1 MKKTTLL
8 FAAALLMVSCGGK
21 NEATVET
28 ATEKADSIVAD
39 STMADTVKADV
50 DAVTSA
56 TNVANSPTFNG
67 LLSVAPD
74 RLATVSLTM
83 GGRIHSLNVMSGKAV
98 ARGQV
103 IATLDNPEFIE
114 LQQTYLESKA
124 QLEFLEREYA
134 RQKSLGQGEA
144 TSQKRVEESRAEYLS
159 MKSRTEAAA
168 MRLKALG
175 VSPASV
181 SANGIRP
188 YLPVVAPIGGYVSN
202 LSVNL
207 GKYVEAGEPLCD
219 VVNKSNPMIELTV
232 YEKDIA
238 LMKVGGKL
246 QFRVNG
252 MGKSTFAATIV
263 SIEQTVDKKDYSI
276 KVYARVTDS
285 NPMFRPGMYVRARGG
300 D

>member
-1 MKKTTLL
+1 MRKTTLL
-8 FAAALLMVSCGGK
+8 FATALVMMSCGGK
-21 NEATVET
+21 NEPSMAEME
-28 ATEKADSIVAD
+28 EKADSVA
-39 STMADTVKADV
+39 ADTVKTEV

-67 LLSVAPD
+67 LISVAPN
-74 RLATVSLTM
+74 RFATVSLTI

-124 QLEFLEREYA
+124 QLEYLEKEYL
-134 RQKSLGQGEA
+134 RQKTLGQGEA
-144 TSQKRVEESRAEYLS
+144 TSQKRVEESRADYLS

-168 MRLKALG
+168 TRLKALG
-175 VSPASV
+175 ISPSSV
-181 SANGIRP
+181 CTNGIRP
-188 YLPVVAPIGGYVSN
+188 YLPVVAPIGGFVGN

-207 GKYVEAGEPLCD
+207 GKYVEAGMPICD
-219 VVNKSNPMIELTV
+219 VVNKSNPMLELTV

-238 LMKVGGKL
+238 LMKVGDKL

-252 MGKSTFAATIV
+252 LGKLTFAATIV
-263 SIEQTVDKKDYSI
+263 SIDQAVDKKDYSI
-276 KVYARVTDS
+276 KVYAKVSET
-285 NPMFRPGMYVRARGG
+285 NPQFRPGMYVRAKIAGRKNI
-300 D
+300 

>member
-1 MKKTTLL
+1 MRKTTLL
-8 FAAALLMVSCGGK
+8 FATALVMMSCGGK
-21 NEATVET
+21 NEPSMAEME
-28 ATEKADSIVAD
+28 EKADSIA
-39 STMADTVKADV
+39 ADTVKTEV

-67 LLSVAPD
+67 LISVAPN
-74 RLATVSLTM
+74 RFATVSLTI

-124 QLEFLEREYA
+124 QLEYLEKEYL
-134 RQKSLGQGEA
+134 RQETLGQGEA
-144 TSQKRVEESRAEYLS
+144 TSQKREEESRADSLS

-168 MRLKALG
+168 TRLKALG
-175 VSPASV
+175 ISPSSV
-181 SANGIRP
+181 CTNGIRP
-188 YLPVVAPIGGYVSN
+188 YLPVVAPIGGFVGN

-207 GKYVEAGEPLCD
+207 GKYVEAGMPICD
-219 VVNKSNPMIELTV
+219 VVNKSNPMLELTV

-238 LMKVGGKL
+238 LMKVGDKL

-252 MGKSTFAATIV
+252 LGKSTFAATIV
-263 SIEQTVDKKDYSI
+263 SIDQAVDKKDYSI
-276 KVYARVTDS
+276 KVYAKVSET
-285 NPMFRPGMYVRARGG
+285 NPQFRPGMYVRAKIAGRKNI
-300 D
+300 

>member
-1 MKKTTLL
+1 MRKTTLL
-8 FAAALLMVSCGGK
+8 FATAFVMMSCGGK
-21 NEATVET
+21 NEPSMAEME
-28 ATEKADSIVAD
+28 EKADSVA
-39 STMADTVKADV
+39 ADTVKTEV

-67 LLSVAPD
+67 LISVAPN
-74 RLATVSLTM
+74 RFATVSLTI

-124 QLEFLEREYA
+124 QLEYLEKEYL
-134 RQKSLGQGEA
+134 RQKTLGQGEA
-144 TSQKRVEESRAEYLS
+144 TSQKRVEESRADYLS

-168 MRLKALG
+168 TRLKALG
-175 VSPASV
+175 ISPSSV
-181 SANGIRP
+181 CTNGIRP
-188 YLPVVAPIGGYVSN
+188 YLPVVAPIGGFVGN

-207 GKYVEAGEPLCD
+207 GKYVEAGMPICD
-219 VVNKSNPMIELTV
+219 VVNKSNPMLELTV

-238 LMKVGGKL
+238 LMKVGDKL

-252 MGKSTFAATIV
+252 LGKSTFAATIV
-263 SIEQTVDKKDYSI
+263 SIDQAVDKKDYSI
-276 KVYARVTDS
+276 KVYAKVSET
-285 NPMFRPGMYVRARGG
+285 NPQFRPGMYVRAKIAGRKNI
-300 D
+300 

>member
-1 MKKTTLL
+1 MRKTTLL
-8 FAAALLMVSCGGK
+8 FATALVMMSCGGK
-21 NEATVET
+21 NEPSMAEME
-28 ATEKADSIVAD
+28 EKADSVA
-39 STMADTVKADV
+39 ADTVKTEV

-67 LLSVAPD
+67 LISVAPN
-74 RLATVSLTM
+74 RFATVSLTI

-124 QLEFLEREYA
+124 QLEYLEKEYL
-134 RQKSLGQGEA
+134 RQTTLGQGEA
-144 TSQKRVEESRAEYLS
+144 TSQKRVEESRADYLS

-168 MRLKALG
+168 TRLKALG
-175 VSPASV
+175 ISPSSV
-181 SANGIRP
+181 CTNGIRP
-188 YLPVVAPIGGYVSN
+188 YLPVVAPIGGFVGN

-207 GKYVEAGEPLCD
+207 GKYVEAGMPICD
-219 VVNKSNPMIELTV
+219 VVNKSNPMLELTV

-238 LMKVGGKL
+238 LMKVGDKL

-252 MGKSTFAATIV
+252 LGKSTFAATIV
-263 SIEQTVDKKDYSI
+263 SIDQAVDKKDYSI
-276 KVYARVTDS
+276 KVYAKVSET
-285 NPMFRPGMYVRARGG
+285 NPQFRPGMYVRAKIAGRKNI
-300 D
+300 

>member
-1 MKKTTLL
+1 MRKTTLL
-8 FAAALLMVSCGGK
+8 FATALVMMSCGGK
-21 NEATVET
+21 NEPSMAEME
-28 ATEKADSIVAD
+28 EKADSVA
-39 STMADTVKADV
+39 ADTVKTEV

-67 LLSVAPD
+67 LISVAPN
-74 RLATVSLTM
+74 RIATVSLTI

-124 QLEFLEREYA
+124 QLEYLEKEYL
-134 RQKSLGQGEA
+134 RQKTLGQGEA
-144 TSQKRVEESRAEYLS
+144 TSQKRVEESRADYLS

-168 MRLKALG
+168 TRLKALG
-175 VSPASV
+175 ISPLSV
-181 SANGIRP
+181 CTNGIRP
-188 YLPVVAPIGGYVSN
+188 YLPVVAPIGGFVGN

-207 GKYVEAGEPLCD
+207 GKYVEAGMPICD
-219 VVNKSNPMIELTV
+219 VVNKSNPMLELTV

-238 LMKVGGKL
+238 LMKVGDKL

-252 MGKSTFAATIV
+252 LGKSTFAATIV
-263 SIEQTVDKKDYSI
+263 SIDQAVDKKDYSI
-276 KVYARVTDS
+276 KVYAKVSET
-285 NPMFRPGMYVRARGG
+285 NPQFRPGMYVRAKIAGRKNI
-300 D
+300 

>member
-1 MKKTTLL
+1 MRKTTLL
-8 FAAALLMVSCGGK
+8 FATALVMMSCGGK
-21 NEATVET
+21 NEPSMAEME
-28 ATEKADSIVAD
+28 EKADSVA
-39 STMADTVKADV
+39 ADTVKTEV

-67 LLSVAPD
+67 LISVAPN
-74 RLATVSLTM
+74 RFATVSLTI

-124 QLEFLEREYA
+124 QLEYLEKEYL
-134 RQKSLGQGEA
+134 RQKTLGQGEA
-144 TSQKRVEESRAEYLS
+144 TSQKRVEESRADYLS

-168 MRLKALG
+168 TRLKALG
-175 VSPASV
+175 ISPSSV
-181 SANGIRP
+181 CTNGIRP
-188 YLPVVAPIGGYVSN
+188 YLPVVSPIGGFVGN

-207 GKYVEAGEPLCD
+207 GKYVEAGMPICD
-219 VVNKSNPMIELTV
+219 VVNKSNPMLELTV

-238 LMKVGGKL
+238 LMKVGDKL

-252 MGKSTFAATIV
+252 LGKSTFAATIV
-263 SIEQTVDKKDYSI
+263 SIDQAVDKKDYSI
-276 KVYARVTDS
+276 KVYAKVSET
-285 NPMFRPGMYVRARGG
+285 NPQFRPGMYVRAKIAGRKNI
-300 D
+300 

>member
-1 MKKTTLL
+1 M
-8 FAAALLMVSCGGK
+8 AEM
-21 NEATVET
+21 E
-28 ATEKADSIVAD
+28 EKADSVA
-39 STMADTVKADV
+39 ADTVKTEV

-67 LLSVAPD
+67 LISVAPN
-74 RLATVSLTM
+74 RFATVSLTI

-124 QLEFLEREYA
+124 QLEYLEKEYL
-134 RQKSLGQGEA
+134 RQKTLGQGEA
-144 TSQKRVEESRAEYLS
+144 TSQKRVEESRADYLS

-168 MRLKALG
+168 TRLKALG
-175 VSPASV
+175 ISPSSV
-181 SANGIRP
+181 CTNGIRP
-188 YLPVVAPIGGYVSN
+188 YLPVVAPIGGFVGN

-207 GKYVEAGEPLCD
+207 GKYVEAGMPICD
-219 VVNKSNPMIELTV
+219 VVNKSNPMLELTV

-238 LMKVGGKL
+238 LMKVGDKL

-252 MGKSTFAATIV
+252 LGKSTFAATIV
-263 SIEQTVDKKDYSI
+263 SIDQAVDKKDYSI
-276 KVYARVTDS
+276 KVYAKVSET
-285 NPMFRPGMYVRARGG
+285 NPQFRPGMYVRAKIAGRTNI
-300 D
+300 

>member
-1 MKKTTLL
+1 MRKTTLL
-8 FAAALLMVSCGGK
+8 FATALVMMSCGGK
-21 NEATVET
+21 NEPSMAEME
-28 ATEKADSIVAD
+28 EKADSVA
-39 STMADTVKADV
+39 ADTVKTEV

-67 LLSVAPD
+67 LISVAPN
-74 RLATVSLTM
+74 RFATVSLTI

-124 QLEFLEREYA
+124 QLEYLEKEYL
-134 RQKSLGQGEA
+134 RQKTLGQGEA
-144 TSQKRVEESRAEYLS
+144 TSQKRVEESRADYLS

-168 MRLKALG
+168 TRLKALG
-175 VSPASV
+175 ISPSSV
-181 SANGIRP
+181 CTNGIRL
-188 YLPVVAPIGGYVSN
+188 YLPVVAPIGGFVGN

-207 GKYVEAGEPLCD
+207 GKYVEAGMPICD
-219 VVNKSNPMIELTV
+219 VVNKSNPMLELTV

-238 LMKVGGKL
+238 LMKVGDKL

-252 MGKSTFAATIV
+252 LGKLTFAATIV
-263 SIEQTVDKKDYSI
+263 SIDQAVDKKDYSI
-276 KVYARVTDS
+276 KVYAKVSET
-285 NPMFRPGMYVRARGG
+285 NPQFRPGMYVRAKIAGRKNI
-300 D
+300 

>member
-1 MKKTTLL
+1 MRKTTLL
-8 FAAALLMVSCGGK
+8 FATALVMMSCGGK
-21 NEATVET
+21 NEPSMAEME
-28 ATEKADSIVAD
+28 EKADSVA
-39 STMADTVKADV
+39 ADTVKTEV

-67 LLSVAPD
+67 LISVAPN
-74 RLATVSLTM
+74 RFATVSLTI

-124 QLEFLEREYA
+124 QLEYLEKEYL
-134 RQKSLGQGEA
+134 RQKTLGQGEA
-144 TSQKRVEESRAEYLS
+144 TSQKRVEESRADYLS

-168 MRLKALG
+168 TRLKALG
-175 VSPASV
+175 ISPSLV
-181 SANGIRP
+181 CTNGIRP
-188 YLPVVAPIGGYVSN
+188 YLPVVAPIGGFVGN

-207 GKYVEAGEPLCD
+207 GKYVEAGMPICD
-219 VVNKSNPMIELTV
+219 VVNKSNPMLELTV

-238 LMKVGGKL
+238 LMKVGDKL

-252 MGKSTFAATIV
+252 LGKSTFAATIV
-263 SIEQTVDKKDYSI
+263 SIDQTVDKKDYSI
-276 KVYARVTDS
+276 KVYAKVSET
-285 NPMFRPGMYVRARGG
+285 NPQFRPGMYVRAKIAGRKNI
-300 D
+300 

>member
-1 MKKTTLL
+1 MRKTTLL
-8 FAAALLMVSCGGK
+8 FATALVMMSCGGK
-21 NEATVET
+21 NEPSMAEME
-28 ATEKADSIVAD
+28 EKADSVA
-39 STMADTVKADV
+39 ADTVKTEV

-67 LLSVAPD
+67 LISVAPN
-74 RLATVSLTM
+74 RFATVSLTI

-124 QLEFLEREYA
+124 QLEYLEKEYL
-134 RQKSLGQGEA
+134 RQKTLGQGEA
-144 TSQKRVEESRAEYLS
+144 TSQKRVEESRADYLS

-168 MRLKALG
+168 TRLKALG
-175 VSPASV
+175 ISPSSV
-181 SANGIRP
+181 CTNGIRP
-188 YLPVVAPIGGYVSN
+188 YLPVVAPIGGFVGN

-207 GKYVEAGEPLCD
+207 GKYVEAGMPICD
-219 VVNKSNPMIELTV
+219 VVNKSNPMLELTV

-238 LMKVGGKL
+238 LMKVGDKL

-252 MGKSTFAATIV
+252 LGKSAFAATIV
-263 SIEQTVDKKDYSI
+263 SIDQAVDKKDYSI
-276 KVYARVTDS
+276 KVYAKVSET
-285 NPMFRPGMYVRARGG
+285 NPQFRPGMYVRAKIAGRKNI
-300 D
+300 

>member
-1 MKKTTLL
+1 MRKTTLL
-8 FAAALLMVSCGGK
+8 FATALVMMSCGGK
-21 NEATVET
+21 NEPSMAEME
-28 ATEKADSIVAD
+28 EKADSVA
-39 STMADTVKADV
+39 ADTVKTEV

-67 LLSVAPD
+67 LISVAPN
-74 RLATVSLTM
+74 RFATVSLTI

-124 QLEFLEREYA
+124 QLEYLEKEYL
-134 RQKSLGQGEA
+134 RQITLGQGEA
-144 TSQKRVEESRAEYLS
+144 TSQKRVEESRADYLS

-168 MRLKALG
+168 TRLKALG
-175 VSPASV
+175 ISPSSV
-181 SANGIRP
+181 CTNGIRP
-188 YLPVVAPIGGYVSN
+188 YLPVVAPIGGFVGN

-207 GKYVEAGEPLCD
+207 GKYVEAGMPICD
-219 VVNKSNPMIELTV
+219 VVNKSNPMLELTV

-238 LMKVGGKL
+238 LMKVGDKL

-252 MGKSTFAATIV
+252 LGKLTFAATIV
-263 SIEQTVDKKDYSI
+263 SIDQAVDKKDYSI
-276 KVYARVTDS
+276 KVYAKVSET
-285 NPMFRPGMYVRARGG
+285 NPQFRPGMYVRAKIAGRKNI
-300 D
+300 

>member
-1 MKKTTLL
+1 MRKTTLL
-8 FAAALLMVSCGGK
+8 FSTALVMMSCGGK
-21 NEATVET
+21 TEPSMAEME
-28 ATEKADSIVAD
+28 EKADSVA
-39 STMADTVKADV
+39 ADTVKTEV

-67 LLSVAPD
+67 LISVAPN
-74 RLATVSLTM
+74 RFATVSLTI

-124 QLEFLEREYA
+124 QLEYLEKEYL
-134 RQKSLGQGEA
+134 RQKTLGQGEA
-144 TSQKRVEESRAEYLS
+144 TSQKRVEESRADYLS

-168 MRLKALG
+168 TRLKALG
-175 VSPASV
+175 ISPSSV
-181 SANGIRP
+181 CTNGIRP
-188 YLPVVAPIGGYVSN
+188 YLPVVAPIGGFVGN

-207 GKYVEAGEPLCD
+207 GKYVEAGMPICD
-219 VVNKSNPMIELTV
+219 VVNKSNPMLELTV

-238 LMKVGGKL
+238 LMKVGDKL

-252 MGKSTFAATIV
+252 LGKSTFAATIV
-263 SIEQTVDKKDYSI
+263 SIDQAVDKKDYSI
-276 KVYARVTDS
+276 KVYAKVSET
-285 NPMFRPGMYVRARGG
+285 NPQFRPGMYVRAKIAGRKNI
-300 D
+300 

>member
-1 MKKTTLL
+1 MRKTTLL
-8 FAAALLMVSCGGK
+8 FATALVMMSCGGK
-21 NEATVET
+21 NEPSMAEME
-28 ATEKADSIVAD
+28 EKADSVA
-39 STMADTVKADV
+39 ADTVKTEV

-67 LLSVAPD
+67 LISVAPN
-74 RLATVSLTM
+74 RFATVSLTI

-124 QLEFLEREYA
+124 QLEYLEKEYL
-134 RQKSLGQGEA
+134 RQKTLGQGEA
-144 TSQKRVEESRAEYLS
+144 TSQKRVEESRADYLS

-168 MRLKALG
+168 TRLKALG
-175 VSPASV
+175 ISPLSV
-181 SANGIRP
+181 CTNGIRP
-188 YLPVVAPIGGYVSN
+188 YLPVVAPIGGFVGN

-207 GKYVEAGEPLCD
+207 GKYVEAGMPICD
-219 VVNKSNPMIELTV
+219 VVNKSNPMLELTV

-238 LMKVGGKL
+238 LMKVGDKL

-252 MGKSTFAATIV
+252 LGKSTFAATIV
-263 SIEQTVDKKDYSI
+263 SIDQAVDKKDYSI
-276 KVYARVTDS
+276 KVYAKVSET
-285 NPMFRPGMYVRARGG
+285 NPQFRPGMYVRAKIAGRKNI
-300 D
+300 

>member
-1 MKKTTLL
+1 MRKTTLL
-8 FAAALLMVSCGGK
+8 FATALVMMSCGGK
-21 NEATVET
+21 NEPSMAEME
-28 ATEKADSIVAD
+28 EKADSVA
-39 STMADTVKADV
+39 ADTVKTEV

-67 LLSVAPD
+67 LISVAPN
-74 RLATVSLTM
+74 RIATVSLTI

-124 QLEFLEREYA
+124 QLEYLEKEYL
-134 RQKSLGQGEA
+134 RQKTLGQGEA
-144 TSQKRVEESRAEYLS
+144 TSQKRVEESRADYLS

-168 MRLKALG
+168 TRLKALG
-175 VSPASV
+175 ISPSSV
-181 SANGIRP
+181 CTNGIRP
-188 YLPVVAPIGGYVSN
+188 YLPVVAPIGGFVGN

-207 GKYVEAGEPLCD
+207 GKYVEAGMPICD
-219 VVNKSNPMIELTV
+219 VVNKSNPMLELTV

-238 LMKVGGKL
+238 LMKVGDKL

-252 MGKSTFAATIV
+252 LGKSTFAATIV
-263 SIEQTVDKKDYSI
+263 SIDQAVDKKDYSI
-276 KVYARVTDS
+276 KVYAKVSET
-285 NPMFRPGMYVRARGG
+285 NPQFRPGMYVRAKIAGRKNI
-300 D
+300 

>member
-1 MKKTTLL
+1 M
-8 FAAALLMVSCGGK
+8 AEM
-21 NEATVET
+21 E
-28 ATEKADSIVAD
+28 EKADSVA
-39 STMADTVKADV
+39 ADTVKTEV

-67 LLSVAPD
+67 LISVAPN
-74 RLATVSLTM
+74 RFATVSLII

-124 QLEFLEREYA
+124 QLEYLEKEYL
-134 RQKSLGQGEA
+134 RQKTLGQGEA
-144 TSQKRVEESRAEYLS
+144 TSQKRVEESRADYLS

-168 MRLKALG
+168 TRLKALG
-175 VSPASV
+175 ISPSSV
-181 SANGIRP
+181 CTNGIRP
-188 YLPVVAPIGGYVSN
+188 YLPVVAPIGGFVGN

-207 GKYVEAGEPLCD
+207 GKYVEAGMPICD
-219 VVNKSNPMIELTV
+219 VVNKSNPMLELTV

-238 LMKVGGKL
+238 LMKVGDKL

-252 MGKSTFAATIV
+252 LGKSTFAATIV
-263 SIEQTVDKKDYSI
+263 SIDQTVDKKDYSI
-276 KVYARVTDS
+276 KVYAKVSET
-285 NPMFRPGMYVRARGG
+285 NPQFRPGMYVRAKIAGRKNI
-300 D
+300 